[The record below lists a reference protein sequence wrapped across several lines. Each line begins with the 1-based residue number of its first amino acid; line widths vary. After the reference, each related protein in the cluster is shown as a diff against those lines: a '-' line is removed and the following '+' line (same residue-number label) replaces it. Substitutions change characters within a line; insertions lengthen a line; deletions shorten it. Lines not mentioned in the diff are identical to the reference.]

1 MVTWG
6 KLEEKIADMNGIPLY
21 SLWWKLNYLPYNILW
36 PKIIR
41 QYGINEKSGKELGN
55 NYCLHESFST
65 TYARKSLNFNMISF
79 SKGKM
84 YTWRSNCQSIAI
96 SIYLYVSLS
105 QMLLSWLSECLKNCR
120 NQKSREKNTFLT
132 WNQFICLF
140 IFSWLK

>member
-36 PKIIR
+36 LKIIR

-55 NYCLHESFST
+55 NYCLHESYST

-84 YTWRSNCQSIAI
+84 YT
-96 SIYLYVSLS
+96 
-105 QMLLSWLSECLKNCR
+105 
-120 NQKSREKNTFLT
+120 
-132 WNQFICLF
+132 
-140 IFSWLK
+140 